1 MRSLRLNPKR
11 LSAKRFIQ
19 VILLSFLSLVIIG
32 SCALAVTPERAIVW
46 AVNDPQLEW
55 GACPDFFPTG
65 CELAVL
71 QGDPAENNSDIFFR
85 VPPNSALPPHYHTS
99 AERMTLVSGNL
110 QLTFAGQEP
119 KTIAPGNYIY
129 GPAELPHEG
138 FCADGDPCVLFIAF
152 ELPIDAI
159 PVEQIEQ
166 T

>member
-1 MRSLRLNPKR
+1 MLSTRFFVKR
-11 LSAKRFIQ
+11 WVKA
-19 VILLSFLSLVIIG
+19 VVLSFVALAVIAA
-32 SCALAVTPERAIVW
+32 CALAVAPARPILW

-85 VPPNSALPPHYHTS
+85 VPPNSALPLHYHTS

-110 QLTFAGQEP
+110 QLTFADQEP
-119 KTIAPGNYIY
+119 MQIAPGNYIY
-129 GPAELPHEG
+129 GPAELPHAG
-138 FCADGDPCVLFIAF
+138 FCAAGDPCVLFIAF

-159 PVEQIEQ
+159 PVEPLEQ
-166 T
+166 A

>member
-1 MRSLRLNPKR
+1 MGSTNINVKR
-11 LSAKRFIQ
+11 WVRA
-19 VILLSFLSLVIIG
+19 VILSFA
-32 SCALAVTPERAIVW
+32 ALAVIAACTLANAPDRAIAW

-55 GACPDFFPTG
+55 GPCPEFFPTG

-110 QLTFAGQEP
+110 QLTFADQEP
-119 KTIAPGNYIY
+119 KAIALGNYIY

-138 FCADGDPCVLFIAF
+138 FCEAGDPCVLFIAF

-159 PVEQIEQ
+159 PIEQ
-166 T
+166 LEQT

>member
-1 MRSLRLNPKR
+1 M
-11 LSAKRFIQ
+11 LSAHFHVKRWVKAVVLLFATFA
-19 VILLSFLSLVIIG
+19 VIT
-32 SCALAVTPERAIVW
+32 SCALAVAPERAILW

-55 GACPDFFPTG
+55 GPCPDFFPEG

-71 QGDPAENNSDIFFR
+71 QGDPEENNSDVFFR

-110 QLTFAGQEP
+110 QLTFADQDP
-119 KTIAPGNYIY
+119 MQITPGNYIY

-138 FCADGDPCVLFIAF
+138 FCADSDPCVLFIAF

-159 PVEQIEQ
+159 PVEQLEE

>member
-1 MRSLRLNPKR
+1 M
-11 LSAKRFIQ
+11 LSASFNTRNVKRWMYP
-19 VILLSFLSLVIIG
+19 ILGLFLSLALIA
-32 SCALAVTPERAIVW
+32 SCALAVAPERAILW
-46 AVNDPQLEW
+46 ALDDPQLEW
-55 GACPDFFPTG
+55 GPCPDFFPVG

-110 QLTFAGQEP
+110 QLTFADQEP
-119 KTIAPGNYIY
+119 MQIATGNYIY

-138 FCADGDPCVLFIAF
+138 FCAAGDPCVLFIAF

-159 PVEQIEQ
+159 PIEQ
-166 T
+166 LEQT